1 MRIHPAGGVHRVGVN
16 ANRVLVGA
24 AVGGVAVCV
33 AVGVSLMMGAAVAV
47 GVGNSSGNVGGI
59 WVGVDGGGN
68 VSASDSRMPP
78 TTRMTETIA
87 MMTPMPNW
95 RMDCIITFP
104 FQ

>member
-1 MRIHPAGGVHRVGVN
+1 VGAN
-16 ANRVLVGA
+16 ANRVFVGA
-24 AVGGVAVCV
+24 AVGAVAVCA
-33 AVGVSLMMGAAVAV
+33 AVGVSLMMGDAVAV

-59 WVGVDGGGN
+59 WVGVEGGGN
-68 VSASDSRMPP
+68 VSASDNKMPP

-95 RMDCIITFP
+95 RMNCMITSP